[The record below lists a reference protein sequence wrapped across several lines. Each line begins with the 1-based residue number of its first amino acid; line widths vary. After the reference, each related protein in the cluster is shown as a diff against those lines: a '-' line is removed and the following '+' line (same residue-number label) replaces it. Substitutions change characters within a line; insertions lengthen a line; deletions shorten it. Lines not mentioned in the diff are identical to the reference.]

1 MQHSDDLMPA
11 LERIIEANLVAGGA
25 PIGVSARE
33 LQISTR
39 TLQRRLWHARLTYS
53 DLVEQVRF
61 RVAVTL
67 LRDTDL
73 SMTAVAKRLGYA
85 NISGFTRAFTR
96 WAGMA
101 PSRYRDSLTAGGAM
115 RRGEKPR

>member
-1 MQHSDDLMPA
+1 MQNSDDLMPA
-11 LERIIEANLVAGGA
+11 LERMIEANLVAGGA
-25 PIGVSARE
+25 PIGVSARA

-53 DLVEQVRF
+53 HLVEQVRF

-101 PSRYRDSLTAGGAM
+101 PSRYRESLTAGGPTG
-115 RRGEKPR
+115 RRKSS